1 VAYAEN
7 TEVSVD
13 KSIGEIIALIR
24 KAGADRIAQMQE
36 PGRIAMQF
44 FLKDRLLRFTIALP
58 SLQDGPQVDRH
69 GYGLSTDQKLKKQQQ
84 RHRQRARALLLVIKA
99 KLESVES
106 NVETFE
112 EAFLAN
118 IVTPG
123 GATVADWLIPQIE
136 EGYRIG
142 KMPTQLLLAD
152 SREDA

>member
-1 VAYAEN
+1 
-7 TEVSVD
+7 
-13 KSIGEIIALIR
+13 
-24 KAGADRIAQMQE
+24 
-36 PGRIAMQF
+36 
-44 FLKDRLLRFTIALP
+44 
-58 SLQDGPQVDRH
+58 
-69 GYGLSTDQKLKKQQQ
+69 
-84 RHRQRARALLLVIKA
+84 
-99 KLESVES
+99 VES

>member
-1 VAYAEN
+1 MAYAEN

-13 KSIGEIIALIR
+13 KSVGEIIALIR
-24 KAGADRIAQMQE
+24 KAGAERIAQMQE
-36 PGRIAMQF
+36 PGMIAIQF
-44 FLKDRLLRFTIALP
+44 FLKDRLLRFKILLP
-58 SLQDGPQVDRH
+58 SIADGPQRDRH
-69 GYGLSTDQKLKKQQQ
+69 GYALSPDQKAKKQQQ
-84 RHRQRARALLLVIKA
+84 RHKQRARALLLVIKA

-142 KMPTQLLLAD
+142 SMPTQLLLTD
-152 SREDA
+152 QGR

>member
-58 SLQDGPQVDRH
+58 SLRTGRKSI
-69 GYGLSTDQKLKKQQQ
+69 GT
-84 RHRQRARALLLVIKA
+84 
-99 KLESVES
+99 
-106 NVETFE
+106 
-112 EAFLAN
+112 
-118 IVTPG
+118 
-123 GATVADWLIPQIE
+123 AT
-136 EGYRIG
+136 G
-142 KMPTQLLLAD
+142 
-152 SREDA
+152 SRLTRS